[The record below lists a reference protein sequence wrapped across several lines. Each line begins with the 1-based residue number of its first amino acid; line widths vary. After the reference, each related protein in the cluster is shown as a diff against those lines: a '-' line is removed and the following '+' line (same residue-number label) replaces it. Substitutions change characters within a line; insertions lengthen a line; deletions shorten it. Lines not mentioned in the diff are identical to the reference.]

1 MENTTLGRRI
11 AALRK
16 QQNLTQDEL
25 AEKLGLSS
33 QAVSKWENELSC
45 PDIMLLPE
53 LARILH
59 VTVDALLS
67 GTPAPETRMTLPAEV
82 KSPQERILRILVDSA
97 GGDRVRVNLPVPLI
111 MLGLEMGQGP
121 ASFQI
126 NGSKALEQIDFS
138 KMLELIDRGVVGKLV
153 EIDSEGDHVEIWV
166 E

>member
-59 VTVDALLS
+59 VTVDVLLS
-67 GTPAPETRMTLPAEV
+67 GTPAPETRMTLPTEV

-111 MLGLEMGQGP
+111 MLGLEMGQGS

-126 NGSKALEQIDFS
+126 NGSKALEQIDFT

>member
-1 MENTTLGRRI
+1 MENTLGRRI

-16 QQNLTQDEL
+16 QQGLTQDEL

-45 PDIMLLPE
+45 PDIMLLPQ
-53 LARILH
+53 LAEILH
-59 VTVDALLS
+59 VTVDELLS
-67 GTPAPETRMTLPAEV
+67 GAPAPETRLSTDTKKPE
-82 KSPQERILRILVDSA
+82 ERILRILVDSEE
-97 GGDRVRVNLPVPLI
+97 GDRVRVNLPVALV
-111 MLGLEMGQGP
+111 MLGLEIDT
-121 ASFQI
+121 FQI

-138 KMLELIDRGVVGKLV
+138 KMLALIDRGVLGKLV

>member
-1 MENTTLGRRI
+1 MENTLGRRI

-16 QQNLTQDEL
+16 QQGLTQDEL

-45 PDIMLLPE
+45 PDIMLLPRLAE
-53 LARILH
+53 LLR
-59 VTVDALLS
+59 VTVDELLS
-67 GTPAPETRMTLPAEV
+67 GAPAPETRLSTDT
-82 KSPQERILRILVDSA
+82 KKPQDRILRILVDSED
-97 GGDRVRVNLPVPLI
+97 GDRVRVNLPVALV
-111 MLGLEMGQGP
+111 MLGLEMGQGVG
-121 ASFQI
+121 SLQI

-138 KMLELIDRGVVGKLV
+138 KMLELIDRGVLGKLV